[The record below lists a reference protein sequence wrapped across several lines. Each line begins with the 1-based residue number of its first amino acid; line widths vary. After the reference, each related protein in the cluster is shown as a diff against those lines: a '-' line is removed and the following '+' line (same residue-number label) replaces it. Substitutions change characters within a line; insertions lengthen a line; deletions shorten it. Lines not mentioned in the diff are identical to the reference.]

1 MNKNKWLVKL
11 FVAFVKIT
19 GVVPALIFLK
29 PKVYLEKG
37 AKRSLPKSCILV
49 SNHVSLMDF
58 VLYLLVFLFHTIR
71 FLAAEVLYNKNKV
84 MALLLNLLGCIR
96 VEREAKSFGFVS
108 DALDALNNGGIVGV
122 FPQARLPIKGQKFP
136 FTVSTAFIALRSD
149 ALIVPLYTDG
159 NYGLFK
165 RAKVVIGAPIK
176 LAQFSK
182 EGLNE
187 QEQLTYLTK
196 LLEEKVFALKE
207 EIK

>member
-1 MNKNKWLVKL
+1 M
-11 FVAFVKIT
+11 
-19 GVVPALIFLK
+19 
-29 PKVYLEKG
+29 EKG

-58 VLYLLVFLFHTIR
+58 VLYLLVFLFRTVR